1 MDSENIKK
9 LRKAKTLE
17 FVRLVESHTKNT
29 DANDL
34 EEKLNI
40 GGDGGADGRV
50 WRSFKQVKGKGAQ
63 SMRFRKLR
71 EMTKLALERNCISKA
86 GAERLLDKLS
96 LEIEAAK
103 KAEYED
109 EDYVYGSGVPPREE
123 LVERFQLEAE
133 SNWGAL
139 IPEAVIQKS
148 FGVGHGLPIKEGC
161 ATSREY
167 ALKMVALREEAL
179 ASCYRE

>member
-9 LRKAKTLE
+9 LRKKKTLE
-17 FVRLVESHTKNT
+17 FVTLVESHTKNA
-29 DANDL
+29 DAIDL
-34 EEKLNI
+34 EEKLNF
-40 GGDGGADGRV
+40 GGEAGADGRV
-50 WRSFKQVKGKGAQ
+50 WRWYKQIKGSSARSMSF
-63 SMRFRKLR
+63 RLLR
-71 EMTKLALERNCISKA
+71 QKIKLALEKDCISKA

-109 EDYVYGSGVPPREE
+109 EKYVYGSGVPSRDE
-123 LVERFQLEAE
+123 LLERFQLEAE
-133 SNWGAL
+133 LNWGGL
-139 IPEAVIQKS
+139 IPEAVMQKL
-148 FGVGHGLPIKEGC
+148 FGVGHGLPIKDGC
-161 ATSREY
+161 TTSREY

>member
-17 FVRLVESHTKNT
+17 FVGLVESHTKIT
-29 DANDL
+29 SGIEL
-34 EEKLNI
+34 EEKFDI
-40 GGDGGADGRV
+40 GGDGRV
-50 WRSFKQVKGKGAQ
+50 WRSFKQDKGTGSR
-63 SMRFRKLR
+63 SMPFRVLR
-71 EMTKLALERNCISKA
+71 EMTKLALERDFISKA
-86 GAERLLDKLS
+86 GAESLLDKFS

-103 KAEYED
+103 RAEHED
-109 EDYVYGSGVPPREE
+109 ENYVYGSGVPSREE

-133 SNWGAL
+133 LHWRGL
-139 IPEAVIQKS
+139 IPEAVMQKL
-148 FGVGHGLPIKEGC
+148 FGVRHGLPIKDGC

>member
-17 FVRLVESHTKNT
+17 FVSLVESHTKIT
-29 DANDL
+29 SGIVL
-34 EEKLNI
+34 EEKLDI
-40 GGDGGADGRV
+40 GGDGRV
-50 WRSFKQVKGKGAQ
+50 WGSFKQVEGTGSR
-63 SMRFRKLR
+63 SMPFRELR
-71 EMTKLALERNCISKA
+71 EITGLALERGYIPKA

-109 EDYVYGSGVPPREE
+109 EDYVYGSGVPSREE

-133 SNWGAL
+133 SNWGGL

-148 FGVGHGLPIKEGC
+148 FGVGHGLPIKDGC
-161 ATSREY
+161 TTSREY
-167 ALKMVALREEAL
+167 ALKMVALREKAL
-179 ASCYRE
+179 ASGYSE

>member
-17 FVRLVESHTKNT
+17 FVGLVESHTKIT
-29 DANDL
+29 SGIEL
-34 EEKLNI
+34 EEKLDI
-40 GGDGGADGRV
+40 GGDGRV
-50 WRSFKQVKGKGAQ
+50 WRSFKQVKGKGSR
-63 SMRFRKLR
+63 SMSFSELR
-71 EMTKLALERNCISKA
+71 ETTKLALESNCISKA

-103 KAEYED
+103 RAEYED
-109 EDYVYGSGVPPREE
+109 ENYVYGSGVPSREE

-133 SNWGAL
+133 SNWGGL

-148 FGVGHGLPIKEGC
+148 FGVGHGLPIKDGC
-161 ATSREY
+161 TTSREY
-167 ALKMVALREEAL
+167 ALKMVALREKAL